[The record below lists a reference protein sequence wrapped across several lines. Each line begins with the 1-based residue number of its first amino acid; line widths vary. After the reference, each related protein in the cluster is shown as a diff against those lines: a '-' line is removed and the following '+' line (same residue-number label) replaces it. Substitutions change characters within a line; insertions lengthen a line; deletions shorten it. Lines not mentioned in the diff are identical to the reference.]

1 MKRTKLTSP
10 QSFKKQIGLTI
21 LLCAATFFGYAD
33 IFLCQER
40 LMTSDTIRND
50 YLSGLVYYSAEDHIL
65 TLENAHIDVPWPND
79 GHITSVLSIMEGQY
93 KIQLIGEN
101 SITGIFP
108 MDLFNSSCEI
118 YGSGRL
124 TLSTLNFV
132 HCCCVNFQDTLST
145 LSIQNNAE
153 VECYAYNEWN
163 TGAGFRG
170 HGYDWNDTTRVL
182 SERSTE
188 YAGNVFVNSATL
200 RINADMCI
208 YQLADFQLNG
218 CHFSSPVNAYFDSDL
233 HTVVSSGQ
241 MVTGYLEVLPGSV
254 DIPNVQLETE
264 RVWGSLG
271 SINIENVSYGQIVK
285 IYNMLGQELYNFKV
299 HSSEVELSTPP
310 GIYIV
315 KFQNYS
321 KKIVV
326 Y

>member
-1 MKRTKLTSP
+1 
-10 QSFKKQIGLTI
+10 
-21 LLCAATFFGYAD
+21 
-33 IFLCQER
+33 
-40 LMTSDTIRND
+40 
-50 YLSGLVYYSAEDHIL
+50 
-65 TLENAHIDVPWPND
+65 
-79 GHITSVLSIMEGQY
+79 
-93 KIQLIGEN
+93 
-101 SITGIFP
+101 
-108 MDLFNSSCEI
+108 
-118 YGSGRL
+118 
-124 TLSTLNFV
+124 
-132 HCCCVNFQDTLST
+132 
-145 LSIQNNAE
+145 
-153 VECYAYNEWN
+153 
-163 TGAGFRG
+163 
-170 HGYDWNDTTRVL
+170 
-182 SERSTE
+182 
-188 YAGNVFVNSATL
+188 
-200 RINADMCI
+200 
-208 YQLADFQLNG
+208 LADFRLNG